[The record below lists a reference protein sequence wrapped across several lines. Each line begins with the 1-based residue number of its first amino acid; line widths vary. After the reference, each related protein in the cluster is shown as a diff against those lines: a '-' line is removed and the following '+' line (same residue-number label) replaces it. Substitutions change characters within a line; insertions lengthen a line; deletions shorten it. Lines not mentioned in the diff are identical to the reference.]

1 MVLFMVWGGD
11 EGIGVVVLML
21 LLMLLLLAVACVL
34 LLAPLGVA
42 WWLPKFVVLA
52 AQEEDSASTS
62 EEVLGRCDRI
72 DCLRYIGGVSAG
84 AGKSCGE
91 DETETKSEA

>member
-1 MVLFMVWGGD
+1 M
-11 EGIGVVVLML
+11 VVLL
-21 LLMLLLLAVACVL
+21 LVVLAVACVL
-34 LLAPLGVA
+34 LLLLVVVLALLGVE
-42 WWLPKFVVLA
+42 WLPKFVVLA

-62 EEVLGRCDRI
+62 EEVLGRCDRM